1 MRTVMITRKQA
12 LERMQ
17 AGELL
22 ADIIPEGADLNYW
35 MLQMKKYTEAEI
47 AKDAA
52 RAAGKVTK
60 NRRRPTRK
68 EYGYPSKSVN
78 YAEKVLYKQNAL
90 D

>member
-1 MRTVMITRKQA
+1 MKMITRKEA

-35 MLQMKKYTEAEI
+35 MRQMKKYTEAEA

-52 RAAGKVTK
+52 KAAGKVTK
-60 NRRRPTRK
+60 NNRRRPSRK
-68 EYGYPSKSVN
+68 EYGYPGKSVN

-90 D
+90 N